1 VSLPIS
7 SILSGPATSVL
18 SASGSADS
26 TGARPAELAKLGKAA
41 GEFESMLLKT
51 LWKSMK
57 ETFTEPVDK
66 DSDLTLENFDDFG
79 MQAMAGV
86 VGGTGALGI
95 KSLILKHLVP
105 TIEVGGKIDTAA

>member
-1 VSLPIS
+1 MVSEQAAGVS
-7 SILSGPATSVL
+7 RAT
-18 SASGSADS
+18 GSANS
-26 TGARPAELAKLGKAA
+26 AGARTAELAKLGKAA

-57 ETFTEPVDK
+57 ETFTEPDDK

-95 KSLILKHLVP
+95 KSLILKHLAP
-105 TIEVGGKIDTAA
+105 TIEAGGKVDTAA